1 MGSVTIDPTPD
12 VRLRGSEMRLMVRLV
27 AMVSASML
35 TIAAVTAFVIAIS
48 HRPDWWRGWSAA
60 LLVSLVAALL
70 ALGPVAV
77 GLFIISSAQSVAFGY
92 LAGAF
97 VRMLVSICGA
107 LAAVWVFRTPP
118 VPTLLFM
125 LPLFAAGL
133 VAECFGLSRALNC
146 RKI

>member
-12 VRLRGSEMRLMVRLV
+12 VGWRGSEKRLLVRL
-27 AMVSASML
+27 AATVSAAML
-35 TIAAVTAFVIAIS
+35 TSAAVSAIVIAIA
-48 HRPDWWRGWSAA
+48 HRPDWWSGWAAA
-60 LLVSLVAALL
+60 LVVSLAAALL

-77 GLFIISSAQSVAFGY
+77 GLFISAQSMAFGY

-97 VRMLVSICGA
+97 VRMMVSIFGA
-107 LAAVWVFRTPP
+107 LAAIWVFRTPP
-118 VPTLLFM
+118 VPTLLLM

-133 VAECFGLSRALNC
+133 VAECFGLSRALGW